1 MFRRIQNRFKFQIER
16 WMLRGPQYR
25 LLLIGMLI
33 GLVSLS
39 GGLVAHWGTESF
51 SQGGEAIWW
60 AFLRLTDPGYLG
72 DDEGLF
78 KRVLSSVLTV
88 LGYVLFM
95 GSLIAIMTQWLN
107 AKLRAL
113 ESGLTP
119 IAQNGHILILGWTN
133 RTAAVVRELIRS
145 EGRLKRFLKRLG
157 NKRSLRIVILVEDV
171 TPELVLELEEEVG
184 PDDWNPNR
192 VIFRSGS
199 PLRIEHLRR
208 VDFANAAAIIL
219 PGADFAYGGA
229 DASDTR
235 IVKTL
240 LNIANHGKSEPG
252 EALQLLTTEVF
263 DRRKVSVAEA
273 TYSGPLE
280 VLASNAF
287 VAQLMA
293 QNLRHPGLSQVY
305 SELLSHNEGSEVY
318 VRESN
323 QFAGRP
329 IGELRR
335 YFPRTVILGLC
346 RPDGKRFRPVLNP
359 AADTVLESGDRIVFL
374 ADSYEDCEPSAKP
387 VVDTAPDTS
396 GTNRAKE
403 AMSDRNLLI
412 VGWNHKIPTLLEALD
427 RRSSE
432 HFRVTS
438 LSFLSREAREQDILR
453 DGITLSRIGMLYHQ
467 ADTTVQSAYDN
478 MDPAGYDSILFA
490 ASDRFQSGEE
500 SDATTLLRYLV
511 MMEVV
516 GDRPRPN
523 ILVELMDPEN
533 VSLLPEGV
541 ESIVSPVLLS
551 HMLAQVA
558 LRRELHTVFDHL
570 FGPEGADISLSPASR
585 YGVGGRELT
594 FGALQDLLFSGD
606 ETVMGLRRDG
616 TIVLDPDRSRT
627 IQIRDTDEL
636 ILLTNF

>member
-1 MFRRIQNRFKFQIER
+1 MHASGSPVSAACDRHADRVGVSVRRAGRT
-16 WMLRGPQYR
+16 L
-25 LLLIGMLI
+25 
-33 GLVSLS
+33 
-39 GGLVAHWGTESF
+39 GTESF
-51 SQGGEAIWW
+51 SQEGEAIWW

-72 DDEGLF
+72 DDQGMF
-78 KRVLSSVLTV
+78 KRALSSVLTV

-157 NKRSLRIVILVEDV
+157 NKRSLKIVIMVEDV

-184 PDDWNPNR
+184 PGDWNPNR
-192 VIFRSGS
+192 VIFRSGT

-252 EALQLLTTEVF
+252 EPLQLLTTEVF

-293 QNLRHPGLSQVY
+293 QNLRHPSLSQVY

-329 IGELRR
+329 IRELRCL
-335 YFPRTVILGLC
+335 FPQTVILGLC
-346 RPDGKRFRPVLNP
+346 RPDGKRFRPMLNP
-359 AADTVLESGDRIVFL
+359 AGDTVLESGDRIVFL
-374 ADSYEDCEPSAKP
+374 ADSYEDCEEDNP
-387 VVDTAPDTS
+387 VVDAAPDAS
-396 GTNRAKE
+396 RTNRGKE
-403 AMSDRNLLI
+403 AMSDHNVLI

-427 RRSSE
+427 HRSSE
-432 HFRVTS
+432 HFRVTI
-438 LSFLSREAREQDILR
+438 LSSLSREAREQDIQR
-453 DGITLSRIGMLYHQ
+453 DGITLSRIEMVYHQ
-467 ADTTVQSAYDN
+467 ADTTVQTAYDKV
-478 MDPAGYDSILFA
+478 DPAEYDSILFA

-500 SDATTLLRYLV
+500 SDATTILRYLV

-516 GDRPRPN
+516 GGRPRPK

-570 FGPEGADISLSPASR
+570 FGPEEADISLSPASR
-585 YGVGGRELT
+585 YGVAGKELT
-594 FGALQDLLFSGD
+594 FGALQDLIFTGD

-616 TIVLDPDRSRT
+616 MILIDPDRSQT
-627 IQIRDTDEL
+627 VQIRDTDEL

>member
-1 MFRRIQNRFKFQIER
+1 
-16 WMLRGPQYR
+16 
-25 LLLIGMLI
+25 
-33 GLVSLS
+33 
-39 GGLVAHWGTESF
+39 
-51 SQGGEAIWW
+51 
-60 AFLRLTDPGYLG
+60 
-72 DDEGLF
+72 
-78 KRVLSSVLTV
+78 
-88 LGYVLFM
+88 
-95 GSLIAIMTQWLN
+95 MTQWLN

-145 EGRLKRFLKRLG
+145 EGRLKRFLKQLG

-171 TPELVLELEEEVG
+171 TPELVLELEAEVG
-184 PDDWNPNR
+184 RDDWNPNR
-192 VIFRSGS
+192 VIFRSGT

-240 LNIANHGKSEPG
+240 LNIANHGKSELG
-252 EALQLLTTEVF
+252 EPLQLLTTEVF

-293 QNLRHPGLSQVY
+293 QNLRHPGLSQVF

-318 VRESN
+318 VREAN

-335 YFPRTVILGLC
+335 HFPQTVILGLC
-346 RPDGKRFRPVLNP
+346 RPDGKRFKPMLNP
-359 AADTVLESGDRIVFL
+359 SADTLLESGDRIVFM
-374 ADSYEDCEPSAKP
+374 AGSYEDCEPSAKP
-387 VVDTAPDTS
+387 VVDAAPDAS
-396 GTNRAKE
+396 RTNRGKA
-403 AMSDRNLLI
+403 AVSDHNVLI

-427 RRSSE
+427 RRSGD

-438 LSFLSREAREQDILR
+438 LSFLSREAREQDIQR
-453 DGITLSRIGMLYHQ
+453 DGITLSRIEMLHHQ
-467 ADTTVQSAYDN
+467 GDTTVQTAYDN
-478 MDPAGYDSILFA
+478 VDPAGYDSILFA

-516 GDRPRPN
+516 GERSHPK

-558 LRRELHTVFDHL
+558 LR
-570 FGPEGADISLSPASR
+570 
-585 YGVGGRELT
+585 
-594 FGALQDLLFSGD
+594 
-606 ETVMGLRRDG
+606 
-616 TIVLDPDRSRT
+616 
-627 IQIRDTDEL
+627 
-636 ILLTNF
+636 